1 MRLTV
6 CVAALFTASA
16 WAQGEAT
23 EEIDQWQGSAE
34 LGYINTSGNTVS
46 STLNAK
52 VTLDGD
58 LEHWRHAFEASA
70 YNNSDDDVRS
80 AEQYNTFW
88 QSNYKFNERQSIFA
102 RFEYDDDRFSGWEYQ
117 ATVTAGYSQR
127 INFSEKMTLDLD
139 AGPGYRY
146 SAYDKDFKDDDGN
159 HAWQPELGND
169 VSEAMVRLAADYNW
183 ALSDT
188 ASFQQ
193 QLSTEAGEENV
204 INRSITSL
212 TMDLTTVLALKLSY
226 DVKFTR
232 DVLPSVN
239 QYDRKTIISILYNF

>member
-1 MRLTV
+1 LIFCVLALMLGA
-6 CVAALFTASA
+6 VAAQAQEVGSA
-16 WAQGEAT
+16 G
-23 EEIDQWQGSAE
+23 QWQGSAE

-52 VTLDGD
+52 VTLDSD
-58 LEHWRHAFEASA
+58 LEYWRHAFEASA

-88 QSNYKFNERQSIFA
+88 QSNYKFNAHQSIFA
-102 RFEYDDDRFSGWEYQ
+102 RGEYDDDRFSGWEYQ

-127 INFSEKMTLDLD
+127 INFSDKMTLDLD

-146 SAYDKDFKDDDGN
+146 SVYDKDYNDDGGN
-159 HAWQPELGND
+159 RVWQPELGND
-169 VSEAMVRLAADYNW
+169 ISEAMVRLAADYNW
-183 ALSDT
+183 AFSDT

-193 QLSTEAGEENV
+193 QFSMEAGKDNV

-212 TMDLTTVLALKLSY
+212 TMDLTSVLALKLSY
-226 DVKFTR
+226 DVKYTD

-239 QYDRKTIISILYNF
+239 QYDRKTIISILYKF